1 MATSNTVIQ
10 LKRSSATGNTVT
22 SADINYGELAL
33 NYADGKLFYR
43 KPNDDIGTIY
53 TPNVYS
59 TINVNSTLL
68 VPTSPTKILSL
79 QPQNYITLTG
89 ATGNDTIIISETLS
103 SNVVLKTGGT
113 FTGPVTVT
121 GQLTAGTD
129 AGFYSGN
136 STFATTSQ
144 VTIDTFS
151 ASSYRSAKYLVQI
164 TDNVSNYYHVT
175 ELLLIWNGSTV
186 QKVEYAVV
194 TTAGELGVVDSDINT
209 GNVRLLFS
217 STNSQSKTVKYQR
230 TLINA

>member
-10 LKRSSATGNTVT
+10 LKRSSESGNTVT

-43 KPNDDIGTIY
+43 KPDDTIGTIY

-59 TINVNSTLL
+59 TVNVNSTLL

-79 QPQNYITLTG
+79 QPQNYITVTG
-89 ATGNDTIIISETLS
+89 VTGNDTIIISETLS

-113 FTGPVTVT
+113 FTGAVAIVDS
-121 GQLTAGTD
+121 Q
-129 AGFYSGN
+129 FSSGN
-136 STFATTSQ
+136 TTFATVSQ
-144 VTIDTFS
+144 TVLDSFS
-151 ASSYRSAKYLVQI
+151 ASTYRSAKYLVQI

-175 ELLLIWNGSTV
+175 ELLLIWNGTTV

-194 TTAGELGVVDSDINT
+194 TTAGELGTIDSDINT
-209 GNVRLLFS
+209 GNVRLLFT
-217 STNSQSKTVKYQR
+217 STNAQSKTVKYQR